1 MNGDY
6 SIIERPPLRVLLIED
21 NPGDADLVRWGSRA
35 RVLFTRLVS
44 TSPVLVMG
52 RVFFHV
58 DWAATL
64 EAGRERL
71 AEGKTDLILLDL
83 SLPDSRGMDT
93 FRTIRSLAPQLPVVI
108 FTGRDDQE
116 LGFQTIHEGGQD
128 FLVKGQATPQLM
140 DKIIRY
146 ALERRPRTPCSA
158 RKSGTDS
165 SSRRSPTRSAFSPG
179 TRQPFWPSTRQPSI
193 STGIPRRNSC
203 GEASSTSTSPSPSK
217 LPQLGWRRM
226 TGGRRYA
233 PDTAAR
239 TGATWMWR

>member
-1 MNGDY
+1 MPTWC
-6 SIIERPPLRVLLIED
+6 ER
-21 NPGDADLVRWGSRA
+21 GSMA

-44 TSPVLVMG
+44 TLPVPCYMRESSIA
-52 RVFFHV
+52 RVLFSFHV
-58 DWAATL
+58 RLGRHAGGRPRAACPGEDRPDL
-64 EAGRERL
+64 AGPVAARQPRHGYVPNHPQSGAPVAGR
-71 AEGKTDLILLDL
+71 DLHR
-83 SLPDSRGMDT
+83 SRRSRARLPDHPRGGAGLPCQGSGHASAHGQNHSL
-93 FRTIRSLAPQLPVVI
+93 RSGA
-108 FTGRDDQE
+108 
-116 LGFQTIHEGGQD
+116 
-128 FLVKGQATPQLM
+128 QA
-140 DKIIRY
+140 
-146 ALERRPRTPCSA
+146 RPGTPCSA

-179 TRQPFWPSTRQPSI
+179 TPQPFWPSTRQPSI

-239 TGATWMWR
+239 AGATWMWR